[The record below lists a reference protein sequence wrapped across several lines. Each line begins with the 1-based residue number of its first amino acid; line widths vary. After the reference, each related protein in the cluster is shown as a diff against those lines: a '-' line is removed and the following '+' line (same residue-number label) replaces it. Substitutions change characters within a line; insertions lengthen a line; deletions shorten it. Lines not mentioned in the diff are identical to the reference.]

1 MIATV
6 LTITVSAFAVGAAGL
21 SLSTRTSRETWIKFG
36 MYFVIV
42 HAVLLSAAAG
52 RIALTVLLS
61 AIALIGAWELYRCVH
76 KKLAS
81 VWWLLYIPLGIN
93 LILLAWLRA
102 AETVAYVYLIVA
114 GFDGFSQVSGHLWGK
129 HPLCPRISPNKT
141 IEGALGGA
149 LAAAVIAV
157 LLRSLPALSLAT
169 ALTTAVFL
177 ILAAQLGDLTAS
189 AIKRQAKIK
198 DFSTL
203 LLGHGGMLD
212 RFDSFLFA
220 ATAAL
225 LMLKS

>member
-6 LTITVSAFAVGAAGL
+6 LTVTVSAFALGAAGL
-21 SLSTRTSRETWIKFG
+21 YLSTRTSRPTWIKFA

-42 HAVLLSAAAG
+42 HAVLLSAAVG
-52 RIALTVLLS
+52 RIVLTILLAAIALT
-61 AIALIGAWELYRCVH
+61 GAWELYRLH
-76 KKLAS
+76 KRLAS
-81 VWWLLYIPLGIN
+81 AWLLLYVPLGVN

-102 AETVAYVYLIVA
+102 PDTVVYVYLVVA

-129 HPLCPRISPNKT
+129 HQLCPLISPNKT
-141 IEGALGGA
+141 VEGALGGA
-149 LAAAVIAV
+149 LAAAVIAL
-157 LLRSLPALSLAT
+157 LLRTLPALSLAA
-169 ALTTAVFL
+169 ALTTAVVL
-177 ILAAQLGDLTAS
+177 ILAAQLGDLAAS

-203 LLGHGGMLD
+203 LPGHGGILD

-225 LMLKS
+225 LLLKS